1 MNNAKEKELKKREDN
16 IVFEILPYKKKGDS
30 VRWVHSFKENPDGVT
45 KPKARLVK
53 IGLEDN
59 RHGAR

>member
-1 MNNAKEKELKKREDN
+1 MEEELKKREDN
-16 IVFEILPYKKKGDS
+16 IVFEILPYKNKKHVS
-30 VRWVHSFKENPDGVT
+30 VRWVHSFKENPDGET

-53 IGLEDN
+53 TGLEDN